1 MGKEKM
7 VDQTKDTEQEN
18 TGLPSDSLDDNAV
31 SIPNLTADADDDVAN
46 SGNQIVQKPVKKA
59 SLWPLLIVLGL
70 FFLFIGALGFAAV
83 KFVSPD
89 KNVESVTQVENINNK
104 ADGKEKGGATAAIPQ
119 VKEQEVPEAVIPK
132 APDYVIGNKSQAD
145 SPDLPK
151 SASNIDKK
159 LDEVIEKLKVLDEIE
174 SRLDR
179 LEQSQSQT
187 NQAVDSLKDNVGAVT
202 MAVEQIADYLRKN
215 AGKLDDIKTSFS
227 NAKTLN
233 ETIASTPQFRVAGK
247 SVYGDTVYLTVTNDD
262 NFSSQITVGGRVG
275 SWTLKSVD
283 LASKNSHWSN
293 KQGVRREISIP

>member
-1 MGKEKM
+1 M
-7 VDQTKDTEQEN
+7 VEQTKDTEHEN
-18 TGLPSDSLDDNAV
+18 TGLPSDSLDESAV
-31 SIPNLTADADDDVAN
+31 SIPNLTADTDDEVAA
-46 SGNQIVQKPVKKA
+46 SDNQVVQKPVKKA

-70 FFLFIGALGFAAV
+70 FFLFIGALAFAAV
-83 KFVSPD
+83 KFVSSD
-89 KNVESVTQVENINNK
+89 ENVESVTRVENNNT
-104 ADGKEKGGATAAIPQ
+104 ADGKEKGVPTAAIPQ
-119 VKEQEVPEAVIPK
+119 VKEQEVPVAVIPK
-132 APDYVIGNKSQAD
+132 APDYVIGNKSQAE
-145 SPDLPK
+145 SPELPK
-151 SASNIDKK
+151 SASSIDKK

-179 LEQSQSQT
+179 LEQSQSQN
-187 NQAVDSLKDNVGAVT
+187 NQAVDSLKDNVSAVT

-215 AGKLDDIKTSFS
+215 AGKLDDIKSSFS
-227 NAKTLN
+227 NAKALK
-233 ETIASTPQFRVAGK
+233 EKVASTPQFRVAGK